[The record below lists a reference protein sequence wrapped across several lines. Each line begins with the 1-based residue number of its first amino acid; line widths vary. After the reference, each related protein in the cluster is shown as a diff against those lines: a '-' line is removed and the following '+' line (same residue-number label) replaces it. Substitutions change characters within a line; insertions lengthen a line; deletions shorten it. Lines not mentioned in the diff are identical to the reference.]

1 MILWRPVGLDE
12 MALVYE
18 SEMTAFPPRLPEQP
32 IFYPVLNEAYADQ
45 IAKDWNAKQTPFAGY
60 VLEFEVPDAIAS
72 QYESKTV
79 GAASH
84 KELWVPAEELPALNA
99 SLVRPI
105 KVVRAFFGAAFRGRA
120 PTQFGLRGSD
130 AIQQIQKLIG
140 TLSYSMFDFSLEIS
154 ANHLV
159 VFLHF
164 PFWAAAS
171 SSALGVP
178 QDAQA
183 ECLRR
188 IHARWQSAPRCAP
201 LLESAT
207 LVGS

>member
-18 SEMTAFPPRLPEQP
+18 SEMKAFPPRLPEQP
-32 IFYPVLNEAYADQ
+32 IFYPVINDSYADQ

-60 VLEFEVPDAIAS
+60 VLEFEIPDAVAS

-84 KELWVPAEELPALNA
+84 KELWVPAEELAGLNA

-105 KVVRAFFGAAFRGRA
+105 TVVRAFFSTAFRGRA
-120 PTQFGLRGSD
+120 PAQFGLRDAD

-140 TLSYSMFDFSLEIS
+140 TMSYSMFDFSMEIS

-171 SSALGVP
+171 PSVLGV
-178 QDAQA
+178 QQEARA
-183 ECLRR
+183 ECLNR
-188 IHARWQSAPRCAP
+188 IHARWQAAPRVAP
-201 LLESAT
+201 LLQSAT
-207 LVGS
+207 IVD

>member
-18 SEMTAFPPRLPEQP
+18 SEMKAFPPRLPEQP
-32 IFYPVLNEAYADQ
+32 IFYPVLNDAYADQ
-45 IAKDWNAKQTPFAGY
+45 IARDWNAKQTPFAGY

-72 QYESKTV
+72 QYASKTV
-79 GAASH
+79 GATAH

-99 SLVRPI
+99 SLVRPVT
-105 KVVRAFFGAAFRGRA
+105 VVRAFFGAAFRGAA
-120 PTQFGLRGSD
+120 PTQFGLRGAD
-130 AIQQIQKLIG
+130 AVQQIQKLIG
-140 TLSYSMFDFSLEIS
+140 TMSYSMFDFSMEIS

-171 SSALGVP
+171 PSTLGVH
-178 QDAQA
+178 QDARA

-188 IHARWQSAPRCAP
+188 IQARWEAAPRFAP
-201 LLESAT
+201 LLQSAT
-207 LVGS
+207 IVG